1 MKLLHKAT
9 ECIGC
14 GVCTEVAPHYFEM
27 NEEGLARLHDATRAG
42 VFHVMEI
49 FPADVESLSRAEM
62 ECPVDI
68 IRLE

>member
-27 NEEGLARLHDATRAG
+27 NAEGLAHLHDATRES
-42 VFHVMEI
+42 VFHCTEAL
-49 FPADVESLSRAEM
+49 PADVELLRRAEK
-62 ECPVDI
+62 ECPVAI
-68 IRLE
+68 IHLG